1 MHVCVCRCRI
11 AKKENAH
18 VVRPV
23 CVTPVVYF
31 YQMQHISNVSLC
43 CCIFQVVVAKRSE
56 QYTLTCNS
64 KAGEAVT
71 WKLGDNSL
79 EDEENVE
86 LNGPNLTVLE
96 VDMPSLGKY
105 SCWKGEEML
114 SSTYLLLEDD
124 EEHDLNSLITCR
136 AKSYDCNF
144 SCTWTSNEYTA
155 VRLGLGQDCNE
166 SLKSCQWVSSSG
178 QFPDGRLQ
186 FELSHNLSPYAEE
199 STMLELTAEA
209 ISDRSIF
216 RTTKRFY
223 LRDIGK
229 LSKTEPH
236 QWHSVEDY
244 HLKITNYHVGY
255 NNSLPITTDH
265 N

>member
-1 MHVCVCRCRI
+1 MGLPMNFSVWMCLMISLTAAHREFP
-11 AKKENAH
+11 EN
-18 VVRPV
+18 
-23 CVTPVVYF
+23 F
-31 YQMQHISNVSLC
+31 
-43 CCIFQVVVAKRSE
+43 VVAKRSE

-155 VRLGLGQDCNE
+155 VRLGLGQDC
-166 SLKSCQWVSSSG
+166 G

-244 HLKITNYHVGY
+244 HLKSTFCKMCYDENESPCKQSVKGKNALLMPEVWGEWPDCFELIVRG
-255 NNSLPITTDH
+255 
-265 N
+265 